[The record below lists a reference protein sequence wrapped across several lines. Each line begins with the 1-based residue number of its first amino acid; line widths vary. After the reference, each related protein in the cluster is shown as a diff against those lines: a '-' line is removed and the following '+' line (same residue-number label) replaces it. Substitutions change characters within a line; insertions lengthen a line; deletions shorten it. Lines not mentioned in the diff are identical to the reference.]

1 MPLTARLSASVPPL
15 VKITSDG
22 RASRAPASRSRD
34 SSMIRR
40 ACRPEVCTEEGLP
53 TAPVLEARIDAE
65 IASMTSGSIGV
76 VAA

>member
-1 MPLTARLSASVPPL
+1 MPPE

-22 RASRAPASRSRD
+22 RASSAAASRSRD

-40 ACRPEVCTEEGLP
+40 ACRPEVCTDDGLP
-53 TAPVLEARIDAE
+53 ATPVAEARIDAE
-65 IASMTSGSIGV
+65 TASITSESIGV